1 MTGIEIS
8 LLVVGFLLGL
18 SLVGIVNLLKALEK
32 HEDMVEL
39 QSNHILS
46 ISKLIAESKE
56 YLQTLDERGIFQ
68 SDDEVGTFFQAMKD
82 VQEELN
88 KYVLEV
94 QNEQNK

>member
-1 MTGIEIS
+1 MSGIEIS

-39 QSNHILS
+39 QSNYLLS

>member
-39 QSNHILS
+39 QSNYLLS

>member
-39 QSNHILS
+39 QSNYLLN

>member
-8 LLVVGFLLGL
+8 LLIVGFLLGL

-39 QSNHILS
+39 QSNYLLS

-94 QNEQNK
+94 QNEQN

>member
-39 QSNHILS
+39 QSNYLLS
-46 ISKLIAESKE
+46 ISKIIAESKE

>member
-1 MTGIEIS
+1 MTGVEIS

-39 QSNHILS
+39 QSNYLLN

>member
-32 HEDMVEL
+32 NEDMVEL
-39 QSNHILS
+39 QSNYILS

>member
-1 MTGIEIS
+1 MTGVEIS

-39 QSNHILS
+39 QSNYLLS

>member
-39 QSNHILS
+39 QSNYLLG
-46 ISKLIAESKE
+46 ISKLIVESKE

>member
-39 QSNHILS
+39 QSNYLLS
-46 ISKLIAESKE
+46 ISKLIVESKE